1 MLHHTDIMRKQ
12 AQSFFPQGGS
22 GGPSLSDLLQA
33 IRTDRGLTPN
43 ERDQL
48 FQEIRGLVSGASE
61 QTPLSALMY
70 RGLGG
75 ILGGVIAEYF
85 GMGAMGQLMSAAA
98 GFGVGSAL
106 YSKLNQPPGLQG
118 FRSLG

>member
-1 MLHHTDIMRKQ
+1 MRKQ

-75 ILGGVIAEYF
+75 ILGGVIAKYF

-106 YSKLNQPPGLQG
+106 YSKLNQPPGQLSG